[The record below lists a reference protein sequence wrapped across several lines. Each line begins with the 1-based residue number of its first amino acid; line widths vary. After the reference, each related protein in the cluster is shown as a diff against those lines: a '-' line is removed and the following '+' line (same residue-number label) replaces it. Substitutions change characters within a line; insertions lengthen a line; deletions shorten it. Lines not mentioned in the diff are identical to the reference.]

1 MKLRLLFFLSFTL
14 SVSGL
19 QAQEFETW
27 NAADFD
33 LSVREINPALEDFE
47 FGFSKSKFDLP
58 DGSFLNV
65 EDNRQN
71 GVNIVALIEES
82 NNYRQ
87 RTVDLGSPLPRRE
100 KKDVEFSAQNSLRE
114 RGVENEALN
123 SNPYYRNQQIY
134 QNALHNSNL
143 RSMYGRRYYYSP
155 YGRYY

>member
-1 MKLRLLFFLSFTL
+1 MRLRLLFLLLFMTGF
-14 SVSGL
+14 SGL

-33 LSVREINPALEDFE
+33 LSIQIDPALEDFE
-47 FGFSKSKFDLP
+47 FGFKKSRFDLP
-58 DGSFLNV
+58 DGSFLNAD
-65 EDNRQN
+65 ENRQN

-87 RTVDLGSPLPRRE
+87 RTVDIGTPLPQRE
-100 KKDVEFSAQNSLRE
+100 KKDVEFSIQDPLRE

-123 SNPYYRNQQIY
+123 SNPYYRNQRIY
-134 QNALHNSNL
+134 QNALHNSARRN
-143 RSMYGRRYYYSP
+143 MYGRGYYHSP